1 MILHSIIIIITNYI
15 YKIFYH
21 FSNLTS
27 KENHRWLLK
36 IVRSSYSKE
45 KPSCNLRENTSVR
58 MDWEPLIWKRGW
70 NSVGER
76 RGAYKGRENF
86 SVRHRSVGMAARLV
100 RGNTRNKFRN
110 LTAIPPGA
118 RTFEFSCGARDGKLL
133 PLLLALFQHLSRRPL
148 LSALAGISKNSLF
161 NGERE
166 RSLFSNIIK
175 VFQSSPLPSRSW
187 EEWGRVIRPRILMKA
202 VFFFQSK
209 IRKVNICIRSF
220 IYSLY
225 RWIRG
230 KICLMFKIE

>member
-1 MILHSIIIIITNYI
+1 MIIEDCTIFLFKRKTFVI
-15 YKIFYH
+15 YVKIQVW
-21 FSNLTS
+21 
-27 KENHRWLLK
+27 EWIGNHWSR
-36 IVRSSYSKE
+36 
-45 KPSCNLRENTSVR
+45 
-58 MDWEPLIWKRGW
+58 WKRGW

-166 RSLFSNIIK
+166 ISFLEYYQSFPKFSPSIAIVRGMRPNNKAENIDESRLF
-175 VFQSSPLPSRSW
+175 F
-187 EEWGRVIRPRILMKA
+187 
-202 VFFFQSK
+202 SK
-209 IRKVNICIRSF
+209 
-220 IYSLY
+220 
-225 RWIRG
+225 
-230 KICLMFKIE
+230 

>member
-1 MILHSIIIIITNYI
+1 MIIEDCTIFLFKRKTFVI
-15 YKIFYH
+15 YVKIQVW
-21 FSNLTS
+21 
-27 KENHRWLLK
+27 EWIGNHWSR
-36 IVRSSYSKE
+36 
-45 KPSCNLRENTSVR
+45 
-58 MDWEPLIWKRGW
+58 WKRGW

-118 RTFEFSCGARDGKLL
+118 RTFEFSCGARDGKCC
-133 PLLLALFQHLSRRPL
+133 
-148 LSALAGISKNSLF
+148 SLF
-161 NGERE
+161 FSLFFNTFRGDLFFPLWREFRKIPSSTERE

-187 EEWGRVIRPRILMKA
+187 EEWGRIIRPRILMKA

>member
-1 MILHSIIIIITNYI
+1 MWFYIASSLLLQTISTGYSIISPIWLQKKIIDDYWRLYDLPIQ
-15 YKIFYH
+15 KK
-21 FSNLTS
+21 NL
-27 KENHRWLLK
+27 R
-36 IVRSSYSKE
+36 
-45 KPSCNLRENTSVR
+45 NLRENTSVMDGLATTDLETR
-58 MDWEPLIWKRGW
+58 MKFSRG
-70 NSVGER
+70 EE
-76 RGAYKGRENF
+76 GAYKGRENF

-110 LTAIPPGA
+110 LTAIPSGA
-118 RTFEFSCGARDGKLL
+118 RTFEFSCGARDGKCC
-133 PLLLALFQHLSRRPL
+133 
-148 LSALAGISKNSLF
+148 SLF
-161 NGERE
+161 FSLFFNTFRGDLSFPLWREFRKIPSSTERE

>member
-1 MILHSIIIIITNYI
+1 MWFYIASSLLLQTISTGYSIISPIWLQKKIIDDYWRLYDLPIQ
-15 YKIFYH
+15 KK
-21 FSNLTS
+21 NL
-27 KENHRWLLK
+27 R
-36 IVRSSYSKE
+36 
-45 KPSCNLRENTSVR
+45 NLRENTSVR

>member
-15 YKIFYH
+15 YRIFYH

-166 RSLFSNIIK
+166 ISFLEYYQSFPKFSPSIAIVRGMRPSNKAENIDESRLF
-175 VFQSSPLPSRSW
+175 F
-187 EEWGRVIRPRILMKA
+187 
-202 VFFFQSK
+202 SK
-209 IRKVNICIRSF
+209 
-220 IYSLY
+220 
-225 RWIRG
+225 
-230 KICLMFKIE
+230 

>member
-1 MILHSIIIIITNYI
+1 MVLHNIIIIITNYI

-118 RTFEFSCGARDGKLL
+118 RTFEFSCGARDGKCC
-133 PLLLALFQHLSRRPL
+133 
-148 LSALAGISKNSLF
+148 SLF
-161 NGERE
+161 FSLFFNTFRGDLFFPLWREFRKIPSSTERE

>member
-1 MILHSIIIIITNYI
+1 MIIEDCTIFLFKRKTFVI
-15 YKIFYH
+15 YVKIQVW
-21 FSNLTS
+21 
-27 KENHRWLLK
+27 EWIGNHWSR
-36 IVRSSYSKE
+36 
-45 KPSCNLRENTSVR
+45 
-58 MDWEPLIWKRGW
+58 WKRGW

-187 EEWGRVIRPRILMKA
+187 EEWGRIIRPRILMKA